1 MPEILAVI
9 AIIGI
14 LAAMAVPRFMRF
26 IHLSRIESTTQILV
40 KDMEWVK
47 LAATRS
53 GTKHYIRFFTD
64 ADSSSYEV
72 WKENSDPIDNRFNA
86 GEDSLIKRVSLETP
100 VRIGGQDASV
110 PAAPIA
116 PLGVIPSNVMGIG
129 YTDEICRDDG
139 VVAGQ
144 GSWTGSSSRWN
155 QTGRV
160 AVEIGRRWWEPTTC
174 AVWKFPPSR
183 WRLRRWTA
191 MRCTSTAAWEIPP
204 SPPTSPVT
212 FTWVATTT

>member
-1 MPEILAVI
+1 MTTQHNTPNLAASRGFSMPEILAVI

-26 IHLSRIESTTQILV
+26 IHLSRMESTTQILV

-116 PLGVIPSNVMGIG
+116 PLGVIPSNGMGIG

-144 GSWTGSSSRWN
+144 GSWSSV
-155 QTGRV
+155 V
-160 AVEIGRRWWEPTTC
+160 AFCGG
-174 AVWKFPPSR
+174 
-183 WRLRRWTA
+183 
-191 MRCTSTAAWEIPP
+191 STAQTEAGALYLSLRNYPQYSEAIVYDGR
-204 SPPTSPVT
+204 TS
-212 FTWVATTT
+212 FRLMHYGWRGGSWIAN